1 MGQVKQQAMDEAE
14 NIINVTAAKLV
25 GGDISEDDALEI
37 LDKNMDNLQI
47 IGYENKYDAIHD
59 IYETIERGAAW
70 EIVQVNQDI
79 NFKLEVLNR
88 KNTSTKNQ

>member
-59 IYETIERGAAW
+59 IYETIERGAA
-70 EIVQVNQDI
+70 
-79 NFKLEVLNR
+79 
-88 KNTSTKNQ
+88 